1 VLVGLLSDEHTTF
14 SGKYYSLKNA
24 RCEPKGPQKPHVPI
38 CIGGS
43 GERRT
48 LRTAA
53 RFAQHWNFVGGT
65 VEEFKHKLEV
75 LHQHCA
81 DIGRDPSEIM
91 ISSHVRPGPNG
102 DPGPAVEQ
110 AAQMAEVGLELAIV
124 PLPTPHNAK
133 MLEPIA
139 KAFAQLD

>member
-1 VLVGLLSDEHTTF
+1 
-14 SGKYYSLKNA
+14 
-24 RCEPKGPQKPHVPI
+24 VPI

-43 GERRT
+43 GEKRT
-48 LRTAA
+48 LKTAA

-65 VEEFKHKLEV
+65 FEDFKRKLDI
-75 LHQHCA
+75 LHGHCA

-91 ISSHVRPGPNG
+91 ISSHVRPGPDG
-102 DPGPAVEQ
+102 DPAPAVEQ
-110 AAQMAEVGLELAIV
+110 AAQMAELGLDLAIV
-124 PLPTPHNAK
+124 PLPTPHSAT